1 MKKYVIYFLLCFCI
15 FSVENTEIEEDFFID
30 NIMAEAPNL
39 NSESFF
45 SEDIDDNLSI
55 SDVAAD
61 LLKKSTTFTG
71 DFSFDSKYS
80 N

>member
-1 MKKYVIYFLLCFCI
+1 MKKYVTYFLLCFCI

-45 SEDIDDNLSI
+45 SYFTFI
-55 SDVAAD
+55 S
-61 LLKKSTTFTG
+61 SRI
-71 DFSFDSKYS
+71 S
-80 N
+80 

>member
-1 MKKYVIYFLLCFCI
+1 
-15 FSVENTEIEEDFFID
+15 
-30 NIMAEAPNL
+30 MAEAPNL
-39 NSESFF
+39 TEK

-71 DFSFDSKYS
+71 DFS
-80 N
+80 

>member
-1 MKKYVIYFLLCFCI
+1 MKKYVIYFLLCFYI

-45 SEDIDDNLSI
+45 
-55 SDVAAD
+55 
-61 LLKKSTTFTG
+61 LKT
-71 DFSFDSKYS
+71 
-80 N
+80 